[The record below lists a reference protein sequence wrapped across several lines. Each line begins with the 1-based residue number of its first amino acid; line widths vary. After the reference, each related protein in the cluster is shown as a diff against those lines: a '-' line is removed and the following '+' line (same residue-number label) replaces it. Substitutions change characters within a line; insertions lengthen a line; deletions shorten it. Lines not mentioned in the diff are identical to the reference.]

1 MSFQVGFEDNFSS
14 FHNLFLFEIGNCL
27 KNKENKERRSL
38 LNFFHFLLGCTCVF
52 CTYLFRKHHLCK
64 MEVRLLKSNVV
75 LGLEA
80 ICTLF

>member
-1 MSFQVGFEDNFSS
+1 MSFQAGFEDNFSS

-27 KNKENKERRSL
+27 KNKGRRSL
-38 LNFFHFLLGCTCVF
+38 LNFFHLLLGCMCVF
-52 CTYLFRKHHLCK
+52 CTYLFRKHHLRK
-64 MEVRLLKSNVV
+64 MEVGLLKSNVV